1 MNPRDGLYSDSPMTR
16 LSGGARIAVFCAVA
30 IATGPAI
37 ASSPE
42 PFRPRGRYNNSV
54 HRFFP
59 DLDSRFNAVRYGRWR
74 AFEIAWKVGINPALD
89 SEFSSFLLNLLSD
102 PPRFPPEAKLVAP
115 RFAREAV
122 SVFHAL
128 NWGGVFEQQVSD
140 ILASADAIPD
150 VTAGRL
156 ERALEA
162 YRREPWALSEAK
174 EEVPPPEALRL
185 APMSARILLSG
196 TRLFVVAAEGL
207 AAADFGQQRWKVRDT
222 IAEFDS
228 SLARETTQDQ
238 ATYRVSAP
246 TVSQLYPSIAAT
258 LDRLSRFRAEVY
270 GALVPG
276 GATPEARKE
285 RNRRLREVA
294 TRYGISTRGIGVE

>member
-1 MNPRDGLYSDSPMTR
+1 MRRFDCA
-16 LSGGARIAVFCAVA
+16 ARIAVLCAVA
-30 IATGPAI
+30 FAA
-37 ASSPE
+37 ARASESSPE

-74 AFEIAWKVGINPALD
+74 ALEIAWKVGINPKLD
-89 SEFSSFLLNLLSD
+89 TEFSRFLLQLLAD
-102 PPRFPPEAKLVAP
+102 PPRLPPEAELVAP
-115 RFAREAV
+115 RFAREAP

-128 NWGGVFEQQVSD
+128 HWGQMFEQQVSD
-140 ILASADAIPD
+140 ILASFDASAD

-156 ERALEA
+156 ERALGA
-162 YRREPWALSEAK
+162 YRGERWALSEPR
-174 EEVPPPEALRL
+174 EEAPPPAALRL

-196 TRLFVVAAEGL
+196 TRLFVLAAEGL

-222 IAEFDS
+222 IAEFDGDLS
-228 SLARETTQDQ
+228 REKTPEE

-246 TVSQLYPSIAAT
+246 TVFERYPAIAAT
-258 LDRLSRFRAEVY
+258 LDRLARFRAEVY

-276 GATPEARKE
+276 GATREARRDRDE
-285 RNRRLREVA
+285 RLRAVA
-294 TRYGISTRGIGVE
+294 RRYGIPSGGIGNE